1 MGGVLGVLLANKTVS
16 SVMATGGQLVYD
28 LRGYRYHVFTSA
40 GQTAPGQPNAVGAAG
55 SFVVQKNDDNK
66 LFDILCVGGGGAGG
80 TTPSTQAGAGG
91 GGGGAVTEFFNIPI
105 TLPSPGTPVAFPVY
119 VGVGAG
125 YAVPTNVGGAV
136 SIGGTQFPNGVSNPF
151 YITTL
156 AQFNSRFGDTPLG
169 YTAAGGAPAGNYPSS
184 QVSSYGYPAG
194 ASGNGNPGGDNLSFP
209 QTISTR
215 RGGSGGGGA
224 GGAGIPGSP
233 YWPTPVSPTYSAPGT
248 YYPTAYPSA
257 SGGIGGAGA
266 TSTIA
271 QPDSPHGNVFG
282 GGGGGGAG
290 VPANFPLPVVPNAS
304 GGTGGGGYGGAWP
317 TIFGSEGGTNTGGG
331 GGGQG
336 AVPSGSSGPVRYG
349 GPGIVVVRYPY
360 P

>member
-40 GQTAPGQPNAVGAAG
+40 GQPGPNQPVAIGAAG
-55 SFVVQKNDDNK
+55 SFIVQNNDGNK
-66 LFDILCVGGGGAGG
+66 LFDVVCVGGGGAGG
-80 TTPSTQAGAGG
+80 TTPSNQSGSGG

-105 TLPSPGTPVAFPVY
+105 TLPSPGTPVSFPVY
-119 VGVGAG
+119 VGAGAG
-125 YAVPTNVGGAV
+125 YALPTPVIPA
-136 SIGGTQFPNGVSNPF
+136 SIGGTQFPLGVSHPTSPS
-151 YITTL
+151 IL
-156 AQFNSRFGDTPLG
+156 VQFNSRFGAAPLG
-169 YTAAGGAPAGNYPSS
+169 YTANGGAPAGNYPTSS
-184 QVSSYGYPAG
+184 VSSYGYPAG
-194 ASGNGNPGGDNLSFP
+194 ASGNGNPGGDNLSFS
-209 QTISTR
+209 QTINTR

-233 YWPTPVSPTYSAPGT
+233 WWPIPSNPTFTAPGT
-248 YYPTAYPSA
+248 YYPTSYPQS
-257 SGGIGGAGA
+257 SGGIGGIGF

-271 QPDSPHGNVFG
+271 QSDSPHGNVCG

-290 VPANFPLPVVPNAS
+290 VPASFPLPVVPNAS
-304 GGTGGGGYGGAWP
+304 GGPGGGGAGGAWP
-317 TIFGSEGGTNTGGG
+317 NVFGTEGAANLGGG

-336 AVPSGSSGPVRYG
+336 GHPAGSSGPVRYG
-349 GPGIVVVRYPY
+349 GPGIVIVRYPY